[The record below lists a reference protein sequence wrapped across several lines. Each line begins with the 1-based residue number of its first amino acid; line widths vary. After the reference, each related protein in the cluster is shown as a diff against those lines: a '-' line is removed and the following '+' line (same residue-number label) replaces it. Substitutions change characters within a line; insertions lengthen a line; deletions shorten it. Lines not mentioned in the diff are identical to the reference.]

1 MIAKNIGSLTAGL
14 HFNAVLNMDIIH
26 FLLTL
31 LWCWGRV
38 AGLVRLEGGS
48 CEIAGDQVGCSH
60 RADGFVHVASS
71 MTAEH
76 VQHTAVQRATPPVLQ
91 AAKRQVPKLEKQQLL
106 QPQHIPLE
114 VGAGEHVAS
123 TVECYS
129 FINFEDGAFVG
140 CWLDGDGQVFLD
152 MVDCTALQRWW
163 MEATL
168 WCCSFEKFRGVTEA
182 ADEFRPYQVSS
193 KQLPFV
199 IVADGGAQHNVEL
212 AFGCE
217 DSTLSQDRAAPA
229 VGGDPAW
236 APIKG

>member
-1 MIAKNIGSLTAGL
+1 MNLTNLNRMIAKNIGSLTAGL

-26 FLLTL
+26 FLLTV

-38 AGLVRLEGGS
+38 AGLARLEGGS

-76 VQHTAVQRATPPVLQ
+76 VQHAAVQHATPPVLQ

-140 CWLDGDGQVFLD
+140 CWLDGDGQVGPGFVGMAVHQLQA
-152 MVDCTALQRWW
+152 VPAVRRSSWIGGGLHCTAALVDGSVLTWGKAQ
-163 MEATL
+163 ECGIA
-168 WCCSFEKFRGVTEA
+168 SGEKA
-182 ADEFRPYQVSS
+182 M
-193 KQLPFV
+193 
-199 IVADGGAQHNVEL
+199 
-212 AFGCE
+212 
-217 DSTLSQDRAAPA
+217 RALYCR
-229 VGGDPAW
+229 
-236 APIKG
+236 